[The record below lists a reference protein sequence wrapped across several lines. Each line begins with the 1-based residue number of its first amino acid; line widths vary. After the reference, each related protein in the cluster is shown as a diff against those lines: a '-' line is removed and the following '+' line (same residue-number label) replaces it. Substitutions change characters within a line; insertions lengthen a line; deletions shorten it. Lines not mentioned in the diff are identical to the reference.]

1 MPVMR
6 LTVEVDGETKLQ
18 MQREL
23 RGIGVPNI
31 RFCESPPLRDIA
43 RAFMGDDRPGTPV
56 DSVTS
61 LKKISRAGDSL
72 SVAVTKEAKKLGVGK
87 GDAVYV
93 TLEKV
98 IE

>member
-1 MPVMR
+1 MATMR
-6 LTVEVDGETKLQ
+6 LTVEVDGETKLD
-18 MQREL
+18 MTREL
-23 RGIGVPNI
+23 TGVGVPGI